1 MFPLAT
7 GEIVFKTAKISN
19 ALQLSTIIWKLVM
32 GSFHKLN
39 NKQGYDEA
47 IFPEGLVPQTT
58 ISNDCFSSNT
68 LKFSVNT
75 AT

>member
-7 GEIVFKTAKISN
+7 DEIVFKTAKISN

-32 GSFHKLN
+32 GYFHKLN
-39 NKQGYDEA
+39 NKPCYEA
-47 IFPEGLVPQTT
+47 IFPAGLVPQTT
-58 ISNDCFSSNT
+58 ISNDCFSSNA